1 MFKSLSIS
9 HIAAGLTAVVV
20 GYSSAVV
27 LVIEAARTAG
37 ASPDMVVSW
46 LFALGIGMGLSCIV
60 FSLRYKIPVVT
71 AWSTPGA
78 AFLLSAAAVFPL
90 SEVIGA
96 FVIAGICT
104 LACAQ
109 SRALTRLITAIPTNI
124 ASALLAGIV
133 VPICLNIFADVTQA
147 PLITA
152 VFIATYVIAGHLIP
166 RYLMLLLLV
175 LGVGCSVWLGDLSAL
190 NWQVSMAAPVWV
202 SPDFSVASAI
212 SLGFPLFIITMLS
225 QNVPGMAILKSYDFK
240 PDHKTVLSGLGGL
253 QIALGPFGGFAFNY
267 AAITAAI
274 CMGEDAGDKREH
286 RYLAAVVAGC
296 AYIGLGLAAGFVVML
311 FTSMPDVV
319 IHLLAGLALLG
330 TLQSALLNSMVQER
344 YRKAALMTLVCT
356 ASGMSLFKLGAPVW
370 GLGLGLLMLMLE
382 RTRYKRTSSVANTQS
397 NDT

>member
-60 FSLRYKIPVVT
+60 FSLHYKIPVVT

-96 FVIAGICT
+96 FVTAGICT

-190 NWQVSMAAPVWV
+190 NWQVSVAAPVWV

-296 AYIGLGLAAGFVVML
+296 AYIGLGLAAGLVVML
-311 FTSMPDVV
+311 FTSMPEVV
-319 IHLLAGLALLG
+319 IHLLAGLALLS

-382 RTRYKRTSSVANTQS
+382 RTRYKKTSPVANTQS
-397 NDT
+397 DNT

>member
-1 MFKSLSIS
+1 MPVWFPAL
-9 HIAAGLTAVVV
+9 HIA
-20 GYSSAVV
+20 
-27 LVIEAARTAG
+27 
-37 ASPDMVVSW
+37 
-46 LFALGIGMGLSCIV
+46 
-60 FSLRYKIPVVT
+60 
-71 AWSTPGA
+71 
-78 AFLLSAAAVFPL
+78 
-90 SEVIGA
+90 
-96 FVIAGICT
+96 
-104 LACAQ
+104 
-109 SRALTRLITAIPTNI
+109 
-124 ASALLAGIV
+124 
-133 VPICLNIFADVTQA
+133 
-147 PLITA
+147 A

-190 NWQVSMAAPVWV
+190 NWQVSVAAPVWV

-296 AYIGLGLAAGFVVML
+296 AYIGLGLAAGLVVML
-311 FTSMPDVV
+311 FTSMPEVV
-319 IHLLAGLALLG
+319 IHLLAGLALLS
-330 TLQSALLNSMVQER
+330 TLQSALLNSMVQEH

>member
-1 MFKSLSIS
+1 MFKSLSVS

-133 VPICLNIFADVTQA
+133 LPICLNIFADVTQA

-190 NWQVSMAAPVWV
+190 NWQVSVAAPVWV

-296 AYIGLGLAAGFVVML
+296 AYIGLGLAAGLVVML
-311 FTSMPDVV
+311 FTSMPEVV

-382 RTRYKRTSSVANTQS
+382 RTRYKKTPSVANTQS

>member
-1 MFKSLSIS
+1 MYFLCATK
-9 HIAAGLTAVVV
+9 
-20 GYSSAVV
+20 Y
-27 LVIEAARTAG
+27 
-37 ASPDMVVSW
+37 
-46 LFALGIGMGLSCIV
+46 
-60 FSLRYKIPVVT
+60 
-71 AWSTPGA
+71 
-78 AFLLSAAAVFPL
+78 LLS
-90 SEVIGA
+90 

-133 VPICLNIFADVTQA
+133 LPICLNIFADVTQA

-175 LGVGCSVWLGDLSAL
+175 LGVGCSVWLGDLSVL
-190 NWQVSMAAPVWV
+190 HWQVSVAVPVWV

-296 AYIGLGLAAGFVVML
+296 AYIGLGLAAGLVVML
-311 FTSMPDVV
+311 FTSMPEVV

-356 ASGMSLFKLGAPVW
+356 ASGVSLFKLGAPVW
-370 GLGLGLLMLMLE
+370 GLGLGLLMLILE
-382 RTRYKRTSSVANTQS
+382 RTRYKKTPPVANTQS
-397 NDT
+397 DNT

>member
-1 MFKSLSIS
+1 MFKSLSVS

-27 LVIEAARTAG
+27 LVIEAARAAG
-37 ASPDMVVSW
+37 ASPGMVVSW

-78 AFLLSAAAVFPL
+78 AFLLSAAAAFPL

-96 FVIAGICT
+96 FIVAGLCA

-133 VPICLNIFADVTQA
+133 LPICLNIFVDVTEA
-147 PLITA
+147 PLVTA
-152 VFIATYVIAGHLIP
+152 IFVATYIIAGHIIP

-175 LGVGCSVWLGDLSAL
+175 LGVGYSIWLGDLTEL
-190 NWQVSMAAPVWV
+190 NWHAGIATPVWV
-202 SPDFSVASAI
+202 SPDFSVAAAI
-212 SLGFPLFIITMLS
+212 SLGLPLFLITMLS

-240 PDHKTVLSGLGGL
+240 PDHKTVLSGLGAL
-253 QIALGPFGGFAFNY
+253 QIMLGPLGGFAFNY

-274 CMGEDAGDKREH
+274 CMGEDAGHKREH
-286 RYLAAVVAGC
+286 RYLAAVVAGG
-296 AYIGLGLAAGFVVML
+296 AYIGLGLAAGFVVTL
-311 FTSMPDVV
+311 FTHMPDVV

-330 TLQSALLNSMVQER
+330 TLQSALFNSMMPER

-356 ASGMSLFKLGAPVW
+356 ASGMTLFKLGAPVW
-370 GLGLGLLMLMLE
+370 GLGLGLLMITLE
-382 RTRYKRTSSVANTQS
+382 RTRYKKIASAANTQA
-397 NDT
+397 NNQ

>member
-1 MFKSLSIS
+1 MFKSLSVS

-46 LFALGIGMGLSCIV
+46 LFALGIGMGLSCII

-96 FVIAGICT
+96 FIIAGICT

-133 VPICLNIFADVTQA
+133 LPICLNIFADVTQA

-190 NWQVSMAAPVWV
+190 NWQVSVAAPVWV

-296 AYIGLGLAAGFVVML
+296 AYIGLGLAAGL
-311 FTSMPDVV
+311 F
-319 IHLLAGLALLG
+319 HC
-330 TLQSALLNSMVQER
+330 R
-344 YRKAALMTLVCT
+344 
-356 ASGMSLFKLGAPVW
+356 
-370 GLGLGLLMLMLE
+370 
-382 RTRYKRTSSVANTQS
+382 
-397 NDT
+397 

>member
-60 FSLRYKIPVVT
+60 FSLHYKIPVVT

-96 FVIAGICT
+96 CVTAGICT

-296 AYIGLGLAAGFVVML
+296 AYIGLGLAAGLVVML
-311 FTSMPDVV
+311 FTSMPEVV
-319 IHLLAGLALLG
+319 IHLLAGLALLS

>member
-1 MFKSLSIS
+1 MFKSLSVS

-96 FVIAGICT
+96 FIIAGICT

-133 VPICLNIFADVTQA
+133 LPICLNIFADVTQA

-190 NWQVSMAAPVWV
+190 NWQVSVAAPVWV

-356 ASGMSLFKLGAPVW
+356 ASGVSLFKLGAPVW
-370 GLGLGLLMLMLE
+370 GLGLGLLMLILE
-382 RTRYKRTSSVANTQS
+382 RTRYKKTPPVANTQS
-397 NDT
+397 DNT

>member
-1 MFKSLSIS
+1 MFKSLSVS

-27 LVIEAARTAG
+27 LVIEAARMAG

-90 SEVIGA
+90 REVIGA

-133 VPICLNIFADVTQA
+133 LPICLNIFADVTQA

-190 NWQVSMAAPVWV
+190 NWQVSVAAPVWV

-296 AYIGLGLAAGFVVML
+296 AYIGLGLAAGLVVML
-311 FTSMPDVV
+311 FTSMPEVV

-382 RTRYKRTSSVANTQS
+382 RTRYKKTSSVANTQS